1 MSDIYDLII
10 VGGGPG
16 GIASAV
22 EAYIFKIKK
31 VLIIEKGENHSQT
44 IRMYY
49 KDSKRVDKIYRKQD
63 VELIGNVDFFDGT
76 KESTLDH
83 FDVLL
88 EKGIIDTQY
97 KTEVYGVTKEDNIF
111 KVSGSNGDFYGK
123 NVIVSIGRM
132 GRPNKPP
139 YDLPRSLKSIINH
152 NAYDCA
158 GGENILVVG
167 GGDSAVEYACQ
178 LTTTNKITLSHLGPD
193 ILDAND
199 INLEMI
205 TRYEE
210 EKRLEVFHDSTTV
223 AVEDS
228 DGKALV
234 RFEDGTALTYDRVI
248 FAIGGTT
255 PIGFMQSSNI
265 DLDELD
271 RPIFDD
277 NYETSVDGLYLAGDI
292 IYNKGGSIAMAINHA
307 YTIVTDIKKKESA

>member
-1 MSDIYDLII
+1 VTNIYDLII

-22 EAYIFKIKK
+22 ESYIFKIKK
-31 VLIIEKGENHSQT
+31 VLLIEKSENHSQT
-44 IRMYY
+44 IRKYY
-49 KDSKRVDKIYRKQD
+49 KDSKRVDKIYRKQE

-83 FDVLL
+83 FDTLL
-88 EKGIIDTQY
+88 EKGFIDTQY
-97 KTEVYGVTKEDNIF
+97 NTEVYSVTKQENIF
-111 KVSGSNGDFYGK
+111 KVSSSKGDFSGK
-123 NVIVSIGRM
+123 NVIVAIGRM

-139 YDLPRSLKSIINH
+139 YDLPRSLKAIINH
-152 NAYDCA
+152 NAYDCK
-158 GGENILVVG
+158 GDENILVVG

-178 LTTTNKITLSHLGPD
+178 LTTENKITLSHLGPD

-205 TRYEE
+205 TRYEKE
-210 EKRLEVFHDSTTV
+210 NRLKVLHDSMTV
-223 AVEDS
+223 ALEDV
-228 DGKALV
+228 DGKANV
-234 RFEDGTALTYDRVI
+234 KFADGTELTYDRVI

-255 PIGFMQSSNI
+255 PVGFMQSSNI
-265 DLDELD
+265 NLDEQD

-277 NYETSVDGLYLAGDI
+277 NFETSVDGLYLAGDI

-307 YTIVTDIKKKESA
+307 FTIITDIISKN

>member
-1 MSDIYDLII
+1 MTNIYDLII

-22 EAYIFKIKK
+22 ESYIFKIKK
-31 VLIIEKGENHSQT
+31 VLLIEKSENHSQT
-44 IRMYY
+44 IRKYY
-49 KDSKRVDKIYRKQD
+49 KDSKRVDKIYRKQE

-83 FDVLL
+83 FDTLL
-88 EKGIIDTQY
+88 EKGFIDTQY
-97 KTEVYGVTKEDNIF
+97 NTEVYSVTKQENIF
-111 KVSGSNGDFYGK
+111 KVSSSKGDFSGK
-123 NVIVSIGRM
+123 NVIVAIGRM

-139 YDLPRSLKSIINH
+139 YDLPRSLKAIINH
-152 NAYDCA
+152 NAYDCK
-158 GGENILVVG
+158 GDENILVVG

-178 LTTTNKITLSHLGPD
+178 LTTENKITLSHLGPD

-205 TRYEE
+205 TRYEKE
-210 EKRLEVFHDSTTV
+210 NRLKVLHDSMTV
-223 AVEDS
+223 ALEDV
-228 DGKALV
+228 DGKANV
-234 RFEDGTALTYDRVI
+234 KFADGTELTYDRVI

-255 PIGFMQSSNI
+255 PVGFMQSSNI
-265 DLDELD
+265 NLDEQD

-277 NYETSVDGLYLAGDI
+277 NFETSVDGLYLAGDI

-307 YTIVTDIKKKESA
+307 FTIITDIISKN